1 MFSIRRVRAQLEEEN
16 DKYTGLKSDQE
27 KLDRELRELQGELKK
42 SKMKSMKEQDM
53 YNKILQVRAY
63 C

>member
-1 MFSIRRVRAQLEEEN
+1 MFSIRRVRVQLEKEN
-16 DKYTGLKSDQE
+16 DRYTGLKSDQE